1 MLFLIPAVQESMPE
15 RSRLRLR
22 PSTRATSTSHK
33 SIQKF
38 FFRPSSFSGQFF
50 CRYTSCPPVAAAS
63 EVSTNRVDPTVHT
76 VPRTGRLKVF
86 STTLLATCVAACSQ
100 PYMLF
105 FFFLIIQTSDNSCR
119 PGQSSPSAL
128 PPVVVGALRH
138 PLSLDRAVAGATGS
152 YKKISTPMQPSV
164 CVCPPRR
171 RRGPETRPY
180 PS

>member
-50 CRYTSCPPVAAAS
+50 CRYTSCPPWRQRPRSPPIAWTRPYIRCLVPDAS
-63 EVSTNRVDPTVHT
+63 KYFRLLYLRPAWLRVRSRTVMFFFFLIIQTRMFVSATASSC
-76 VPRTGRLKVF
+76 F
-86 STTLLATCVAACSQ
+86 SSTC
-100 PYMLF
+100 YF

-138 PLSLDRAVAGATGS
+138 PLSLDRAVAGAT
-152 YKKISTPMQPSV
+152 
-164 CVCPPRR
+164 
-171 RRGPETRPY
+171 
-180 PS
+180 